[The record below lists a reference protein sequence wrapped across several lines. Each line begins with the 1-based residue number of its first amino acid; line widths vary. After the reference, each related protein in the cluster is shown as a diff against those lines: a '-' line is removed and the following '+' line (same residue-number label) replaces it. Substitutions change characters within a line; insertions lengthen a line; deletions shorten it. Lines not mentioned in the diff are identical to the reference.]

1 MATVTVVKGSPEE
14 AILRAQYGDK
24 VNINYGDRNQ
34 FVGKDRYETNKMYQE
49 AIGQAG
55 NDAGDLWGY
64 GGSTIVNGYDTS
76 AKSTAQQPDIAA
88 QIKAALDAQT
98 ASQTTLYN
106 QQAEA
111 QAAEIRQAI
120 ERQAQQGEAT
130 KTDYTNQMNTAIGTL
145 NTERAKIPG
154 QVTNLNNQASSSG
167 MVNADHIRSA
177 LAQMGLL
184 QSGESASQQLLNN
197 TTVQNNINANNLQ
210 GQELDAS
217 YGNQIA
223 SAQTDLAAKVK
234 QINDAIALAQAQ
246 GDESSLLVLQDAQA
260 KIANAGAANAASYLD
275 WAYKANQDATTNRMT
290 QQQIDAKTVQDA
302 IDNVYRQNQADLA
315 ARQWDQTFGLQ
326 KDELTANTAYRNASL
341 ARGRSS
347 APKAPTSAE
356 INNRRDQLIGQ
367 VTSSIYDKVYGQ
379 NSSDAAAF
387 NTLTSNKGAI
397 LSDLTAA
404 GMSAKDALD
413 YYKSMYDDL
422 RPAVAI
428 E

>member
-1 MATVTVVKGSPEE
+1 MATVTVVKGSPDE
-14 AILRAQYGDK
+14 AILRKQYGDS
-24 VNINYGDRNQ
+24 INYNYADQNQ
-34 FVGKDRYETNKMYQE
+34 FVGADRIATNKMYQE

-55 NDAGDLWGY
+55 KDAGDLWGY
-64 GGSTIVNGYDTS
+64 GGSTIVNGYDAS

-111 QAAEIRQAI
+111 QAAKIRQAI

-197 TTVQNNINANNLQ
+197 TTVQNNINANKLQ

-260 KIANAGAANAASYLD
+260 KIANAGATNAASYLD
-275 WAYKANQDATTNRMT
+275 WAYKANQDATQNRMT
-290 QQQIDAKTVQDA
+290 QQQIDAKAVQDA
-302 IDNVYRQNQADLA
+302 FDNVYRQHQADLA
-315 ARQWDQTFGLQ
+315 ARQWEQSFNAD
-326 KDELTANTAYRNASL
+326 TAYKNAVL
-341 ARGRSS
+341 AAKNSGGGS
-347 APKAPTSAE
+347 
-356 INNRRDQLIGQ
+356 
-367 VTSSIYDKVYGQ
+367 YGTYG
-379 NSSDAAAF
+379 NVSDANSTTRTMATQIINA
-387 NTLTSNKGAI
+387 LQSGATVQEVLNDI
-397 LSDLTAA
+397 DEMEKNGTA
-404 GMSAKDALD
+404 SAK
-413 YYKSMYDDL
+413 KYDTQLL
-422 RPAVAI
+422 RNLVNSVPI
-428 E
+428 DNWQYIPR

>member
-111 QAAEIRQAI
+111 QAAKIRQAI

-260 KIANAGAANAASYLD
+260 KIANAGATNAASYLD
-275 WAYKANQDATTNRMT
+275 WAYKANQDATQNRMA
-290 QQQIDAKTVQDA
+290 QQEIDAKAVQDA
-302 IDNVYRQNQADLA
+302 FDNVYRQNQADLA
-315 ARQWDQTFGLQ
+315 ARQWDSSFGLQ
-326 KDELTANTAYRNASL
+326 QGQLLGSYNGQPTLDARQLVASQAKASTPKYSYSRSNTSEVFNEIDQGLSQGISADKILAMLEDMASSGRADLGQIDLQAARDYLFKKAYER
-341 ARGRSS
+341 
-347 APKAPTSAE
+347 E
-356 INNRRDQLIGQ
+356 
-367 VTSSIYDKVYGQ
+367 
-379 NSSDAAAF
+379 
-387 NTLTSNKGAI
+387 
-397 LSDLTAA
+397 
-404 GMSAKDALD
+404 
-413 YYKSMYDDL
+413 
-422 RPAVAI
+422 RP